1 MAQSVKDQWHHSQ
14 GRGYN
19 SGLCAQPF
27 LFRPHSRGPEPP
39 LSLARAP
46 LSCDIRPFMSWS
58 RPPASLHTIARC
70 TRLIVAF
77 SIVGLSSAAA
87 ARAAALSNTAA
98 EFAKFRPF
106 FEQHCFKCHSGEKPK
121 GDWRIDELTP
131 DFAEKTSRERWEGVL
146 EKLEDGTMPPKAKPR
161 PPAAEVHALTE
172 WITAHTAVADAAPRS
187 GEGRVVLRRLNRT
200 EYENS
205 VRDLLGV
212 DTKLRELLPLD
223 SSADGFDNV
232 GHALHTSSFLLD
244 QYLVAAD
251 TALNQAIV
259 NKPQP
264 PSTTKRHSLT
274 EAHQVKSTKEK
285 VFRIGDD
292 GRVVMFS
299 SSAWQAASLSPFY
312 PGERGQYRFRMSVSA
327 VQSAGKPVTFSV
339 MSGGGGMGGPKAHL
353 VSYFDA
359 PPDKPKVFEFIDL
372 MEPRTTITL
381 LPYGLAS
388 AQSVSKVGA
397 DDWTE
402 PGLAVDWLEVE
413 GPLNETW
420 PPESHRRIF
429 GDLPQ
434 EKAPI
439 YNQSTRVE
447 VVSGAPAADAD
458 RILRAFARR
467 AFRRSVTDA
476 DVAPYT
482 ALVAARLKGNATFEQ
497 AIRVGLEAILTA
509 PEFLFLREK
518 PGRLDDFALASRL
531 SYFLWSSTP
540 DEELLALAEKGKLSQ
555 PETLRA
561 QAERMLASSKS
572 VGLRENFLS
581 QWLGLREIDATN
593 PSQILYPD
601 FDDML
606 KASMLREAELFF
618 TEVLEKNLSLTNFVA
633 SDFTMLNG
641 RLAKLYGIP
650 DVDGWDFRKVTLPP
664 GSHRGGF
671 LTMACVLKVTA
682 NGTATSPVTRGAWV
696 LDRILGTPPP
706 RPPENVAQLIPDIR
720 GATTI
725 RDQLAKHRQLESCA
739 GCHVKID
746 PPGFALESFDVIGGW
761 RDFYRTQGN
770 GKPVV
775 LDGVKM
781 RYLQGRP
788 VDPADALADGRKF
801 ENIDEFKQLLLEE
814 KDQIT
819 RALTVKL
826 LTYATGAAPEKSDRS
841 KVNAIVAEARTQDYG
856 FRSLIHDIVQ
866 SELFRTK

>member
-1 MAQSVKDQWHHSQ
+1 M
-14 GRGYN
+14 
-19 SGLCAQPF
+19 
-27 LFRPHSRGPEPP
+27 
-39 LSLARAP
+39 
-46 LSCDIRPFMSWS
+46 
-58 RPPASLHTIARC
+58 
-70 TRLIVAF
+70 
-77 SIVGLSSAAA
+77 IVGWTVITLGGIAPV
-87 ARAAALSNTAA
+87 RAADEL
-98 EFAKFRPF
+98 AKFRPF
-106 FEQHCFKCHSGEKPK
+106 FEQHCVKCHSGEKPK

-131 DFAEKTSRERWEGVL
+131 DFADKASRERWEGVL

-161 PPAAEVHALTE
+161 PPAGEVQALTD
-172 WITAHTAVADAAPRS
+172 WITARSAVADAARPPA
-187 GEGRVVLRRLNRT
+187 EGRVVLRRLNRT
-200 EYENS
+200 EYENT

-212 DTKLRELLPLD
+212 DSKLRDLLPLD

-251 TALNQAIV
+251 VALSQAIV

-264 PSTTKRHSLT
+264 PSATKRYRLT
-274 EAHQVKSTKEK
+274 ETHQVKSTTEK
-285 VFRIGDD
+285 VFRHRADD
-292 GRVVMFS
+292 SVVMFS
-299 SSAWQAASLSPFY
+299 SSPWQAATLSPFY
-312 PGERGQYRFRMSVSA
+312 PSERGRYRFRMSVSG

-339 MSGGGGMGGPKAHL
+339 MSGGGGMGGAKAHL
-353 VSYFDA
+353 VGYFDA
-359 PPDKPKVFEFIDL
+359 PPDESKVFEFIDQ

-388 AQSVSKVGA
+388 AQTVNKIGA

-429 GDLPQ
+429 GDMAQ
-434 EKAPI
+434 GKAPI

-447 VVSGAPAADAD
+447 VVSSDPAADAD

-467 AFRRSVTDA
+467 AFRRTVTDA
-476 DVAPYT
+476 DVQPYT
-482 ALVAARLKGNATFEQ
+482 ALVAARLVESPSFEQ
-497 AIRVGLEAILTA
+497 AIRVGLQAILTA
-509 PEFLFLREK
+509 PEFLFLGEK

-540 DEELLALAEKGKLSQ
+540 DEELLALAESGKLSQ
-555 PETLRA
+555 KETLRA
-561 QAERMLASSKS
+561 QAERMLASPKAIA
-572 VGLRENFLS
+572 LRENFLS

-650 DVDGWDFRKVTLPP
+650 GVDGWDFRKVTLPP
-664 GSHRGGF
+664 DSHRGGF

-706 RPPENVAQLIPDIR
+706 RPPENVAQLVPDIR
-720 GATTI
+720 GATTM
-725 RDQLAKHRQLESCA
+725 REQLAKHRQLESCA

-761 RDFYRTQGN
+761 REHYRTSGN
-770 GKPVV
+770 GKPVM
-775 LDGVKM
+775 LDGRKM
-781 RYLQGRP
+781 RYLEGP
-788 VDPADALADGRKF
+788 KVDPADALADGRAF
-801 ENIDEFKQLLLEE
+801 QNIDEFKQLLLED

-841 KVNAIVAEARTQDYG
+841 KVSAIVAEARGQDYG

>member
-1 MAQSVKDQWHHSQ
+1 MASTLVT
-14 GRGYN
+14 
-19 SGLCAQPF
+19 L
-27 LFRPHSRGPEPP
+27 
-39 LSLARAP
+39 
-46 LSCDIRPFMSWS
+46 
-58 RPPASLHTIARC
+58 
-70 TRLIVAF
+70 
-77 SIVGLSSAAA
+77 SAAA
-87 ARAAALSNTAA
+87 PVRAAAPAATAA
-98 EFAKFRPF
+98 ELAKFRPF
-106 FEQHCFKCHSGEKPK
+106 FEQHCVKCHSGEKPK

-131 DFAEKTSRERWEGVL
+131 DFAEKESRERWEGVL

-172 WITAHTAVADAAPRS
+172 WITAHTALADAGRR
-187 GEGRVVLRRLNRT
+187 GNEGRVVLRRLNRT
-200 EYENS
+200 EYENT
-205 VRDLLGV
+205 VRDVLGV
-212 DTKLRELLPLD
+212 DSKLRDLLPLD

-232 GHALHTSSFLLD
+232 GSALHTSSFLLD

-259 NKPQP
+259 NKPRP
-264 PSTTKRHSLT
+264 PSTTKRYRLT
-274 EAHQVKSTKEK
+274 EAYQVKQAKEK
-285 VFRIGDD
+285 VFRIGPDES
-292 GRVVMFS
+292 VVMFS
-299 SSAWQAASLSPFY
+299 SSLWQAATLSPFY
-312 PGERGQYRFRMSVSA
+312 PSERGRYRFRMSVSG

-339 MSGGGGMGGPKAHL
+339 MSGGGGMGGAKAHL
-353 VSYFDA
+353 VGYFDA
-359 PPDKPKVFEFIDL
+359 PPDQTKVFEFTDQ

-388 AQSVSKVGA
+388 AQSVNKVGA

-429 GDLPQ
+429 GDMAQ
-434 EKAPI
+434 GKAPT

-447 VVSGAPAADAD
+447 VVSSNPAADAD

-476 DVAPYT
+476 DVQPYT
-482 ALVAARLKGNATFEQ
+482 ALVAARMAESPSFEQ

-540 DEELLALAEKGKLSQ
+540 DEELLALAEQGKLSQ
-555 PETLRA
+555 PATLRA
-561 QAERMLASSKS
+561 QTERLLASPKAIA
-572 VGLRENFLS
+572 LRENFLS

-641 RLAKLYGIP
+641 RLAKLYGIAG
-650 DVDGWDFRKVTLPP
+650 VDGWDFRKVTLPP
-664 GSHRGGF
+664 DSHRGGF

-706 RPPENVAQLIPDIR
+706 RPPENVAQLVPDIR
-720 GATTI
+720 GATTM
-725 RDQLAKHRQLESCA
+725 RQQLAKHRQLESCA

-761 RDFYRTQGN
+761 RDYYRTQGN
-770 GKPVV
+770 GKAVTIN
-775 LDGVKM
+775 GRKM
-781 RYLQGRP
+781 NYLQGP
-788 VDPADALADGRKF
+788 NVDPADALADGRAF
-801 ENIDEFKQLLLEE
+801 QNIDDFKQLLLEE

-841 KVNAIVAEARTQDYG
+841 KVSVIVAEARGQNYA

>member
-1 MAQSVKDQWHHSQ
+1 V
-14 GRGYN
+14 
-19 SGLCAQPF
+19 LV
-27 LFRPHSRGPEPP
+27 
-39 LSLARAP
+39 
-46 LSCDIRPFMSWS
+46 
-58 RPPASLHTIARC
+58 ASTLVT
-70 TRLIVAF
+70 L
-77 SIVGLSSAAA
+77 SAAA
-87 ARAAALSNTAA
+87 PVRAAAPAATAA
-98 EFAKFRPF
+98 ELAKFRPF
-106 FEQHCFKCHSGEKPK
+106 FEQHCVKCHSGEKPK

-131 DFAEKTSRERWEGVL
+131 DFAEKESRERWEGVL

-172 WITAHTAVADAAPRS
+172 WITAHTALADAGRR
-187 GEGRVVLRRLNRT
+187 GNEGRVVLRRLNRT
-200 EYENS
+200 EYENT
-205 VRDLLGV
+205 VRDVLGV
-212 DTKLRELLPLD
+212 DSKLRDLLPLD

-232 GHALHTSSFLLD
+232 GSALHTSSFLLD

-259 NKPQP
+259 NKPRP
-264 PSTTKRHSLT
+264 PSTTKRYRLT
-274 EAHQVKSTKEK
+274 EAYQVKQAKEK
-285 VFRIGDD
+285 VFRIGPDES
-292 GRVVMFS
+292 VVMFS
-299 SSAWQAASLSPFY
+299 SSLWQAATLSPFY
-312 PGERGQYRFRMSVSA
+312 PSERGRYRFRMSVSG

-339 MSGGGGMGGPKAHL
+339 MSGGGGMGGAKAHL
-353 VSYFDA
+353 VGYFDA
-359 PPDKPKVFEFIDL
+359 PPDQTKVFEFTDQ

-388 AQSVSKVGA
+388 AQSVNKVGA

-429 GDLPQ
+429 GDMAQ
-434 EKAPI
+434 GKAPT

-447 VVSGAPAADAD
+447 VVSSNPAADAD

-476 DVAPYT
+476 DVQPYT
-482 ALVAARLKGNATFEQ
+482 ALVAARMAESPSFEQ

-540 DEELLALAEKGKLSQ
+540 DEELLALAEQGKLSQ
-555 PETLRA
+555 PATLRA
-561 QAERMLASSKS
+561 QTERLLASPKAIA
-572 VGLRENFLS
+572 LRENFLS

-641 RLAKLYGIP
+641 RLAKLYGIAG
-650 DVDGWDFRKVTLPP
+650 VDGWDFRKVTLPP
-664 GSHRGGF
+664 DSHRGGF

-706 RPPENVAQLIPDIR
+706 RPPENVAQLVPDIR
-720 GATTI
+720 GATTM
-725 RDQLAKHRQLESCA
+725 RQQLAKHRQLESCA

-761 RDFYRTQGN
+761 RDYYRTQGN
-770 GKPVV
+770 GKAVTIN
-775 LDGVKM
+775 GRKM
-781 RYLQGRP
+781 NYLQGP
-788 VDPADALADGRKF
+788 NVDPADALADGRAF
-801 ENIDEFKQLLLEE
+801 QNIDDFKQLLLEE

-841 KVNAIVAEARTQDYG
+841 KVSVIVAEARGQNYA